1 MQDNPVEKLLWGRT
15 VFHQAG
21 AALQFKSR
29 GLTQRLLH
37 EIKYRKNQELAVEL
51 GSWMGRKLAESTRFR
66 QVDAL
71 VPVPLHPRKL
81 KLRGYNQS
89 ELIAIGMSDA
99 MGVPLHKDKLLRIVH
114 SPSQTRKSRW
124 ARYVNTAG
132 AFSYEWDRSH
142 RHVLLVDD
150 VITTGS
156 TVCACIDAMKAS
168 GDGLVS
174 FAALAC
180 PMN

>member
-15 VFHQAG
+15 LFHQAG
-21 AALQFKSR
+21 ATLQFKSR
-29 GLTQRLLH
+29 GLTQRLMH
-37 EIKYRKNQELAVEL
+37 EIKYRNNQDLAVEL
-51 GSWMGRKLAESTRFR
+51 GLWMGRQLADSGRFHEI
-66 QVDAL
+66 DSI

-81 KLRGYNQS
+81 KQRGYNQS
-89 ELIAIGMSDA
+89 ELLARGISDSLD
-99 MGVPLHKDKLLRIVH
+99 VPLLENKLQRIVH

-124 ARYVNTAG
+124 ARFVNTAG
-132 AFSYEWDRSH
+132 AFSFDSRAGG

-168 GDGLVS
+168 GSGLVS
-174 FAALAC
+174 FVALAC